1 MLPPG
6 LEFSPLLFSF
16 PSSACSCLQA
26 SPCFPPNRALSEV
39 TQQQRSHESKTKP
52 PTTQFRMQCC
62 ADRASNR
69 CSVAVVVVGL
79 LLRRRHGATCCRF
92 FSPLRPRP
100 RRVPSPSSVGSE
112 STVVSSDE
120 IAAANAVGEGTGG
133 GGGGSAEAAVWAATA
148 EATDP
153 RVRFYVSMTLKHR
166 WPVMW
171 SDIIMDR
178 VAKGGYEVSQQKL
191 DNMVRRK
198 REGREERKK
207 KI

>member
-1 MLPPG
+1 MKAKRNPQPHN
-6 LEFSPLLFSF
+6 FVCSVAPTARAIAAPSPSS
-16 PSSACSCLQA
+16 SSAC
-26 SPCFPPNRALSEV
+26 
-39 TQQQRSHESKTKP
+39 
-52 PTTQFRMQCC
+52 
-62 ADRASNR
+62 
-69 CSVAVVVVGL
+69 CSVAVTARPVVASS
-79 LLRRRHGATCCRF
+79 RRSVLARAE
-92 FSPLRPRP
+92 S
-100 RRVPSPSSVGSE
+100 PSPSSVGSE